1 MAPRLNRTTRLYIQ
15 LFLVLE
21 LSLLYGRFKMAA
33 NGLGLAEVVEIRE
46 LQPNPCTKDK
56 LKN

>member
-1 MAPRLNRTTRLYIQ
+1 MPYFNSFEVFNKLT
-15 LFLVLE
+15 
-21 LSLLYGRFKMAA
+21 A

>member
-1 MAPRLNRTTRLYIQ
+1 MVNEL
-15 LFLVLE
+15 
-21 LSLLYGRFKMAA
+21 LSLERLSKKIAT
-33 NGLGLAEVVEIRE
+33 NGLGLAEVVEIRA